1 MHWAAGAM
9 AQVRCGV
16 RRMPLSEERLRVHL
30 KAALITLLMCWITG
44 SGMRKGETAFMLGKS
59 PSFNMNIPTNDPP
72 LVTDIHWAREW
83 YEIGKEVIK
92 ERK

>member
-1 MHWAAGAM
+1 
-9 AQVRCGV
+9 
-16 RRMPLSEERLRVHL
+16 
-30 KAALITLLMCWITG
+30 
-44 SGMRKGETAFMLGKS
+44 MRKGETAFMLGKS